1 MNRENTLVAVLVAVA
16 AVVIAYQVVR
26 LVELYFADCP
36 PGPPEQD
43 DGPAAWEVSALME
56 EARRITG
63 EAS

>member
-1 MNRENTLVAVLVAVA
+1 MNRENTLVVVLAAVA
-16 AVVIAYQVVR
+16 AVVIACQVAR
-26 LVELYFADCP
+26 LAGLYFADCP

-43 DGPAAWEVSALME
+43 GGPAAWEVSALME